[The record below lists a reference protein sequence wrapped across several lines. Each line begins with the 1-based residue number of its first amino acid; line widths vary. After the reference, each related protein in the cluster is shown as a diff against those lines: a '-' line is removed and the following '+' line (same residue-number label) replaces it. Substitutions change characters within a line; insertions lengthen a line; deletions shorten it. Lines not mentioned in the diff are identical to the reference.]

1 MDYKSVLTTC
11 GYCGCGCG
19 LYLEVLDGELV
30 GTMPCKTDPV
40 SRGGLCIKGWNV
52 HEFVNSSGRLSKPLI
67 KKEDQFSEVTW
78 DKALQ
83 VTADTLKKIRDE
95 SGPDSI
101 AFLCSAKC
109 TNEENYLLQKLARAG
124 IGTHNIDHCARLCHS
139 STVAGLAAAFGS
151 GAMTNAIDEIEG
163 AQCIFVIGSNT
174 TETHPLIGSRIIKA
188 KEKGAQLIVAD
199 PRKIHLAGYADIFV
213 RQNLGTDVAL
223 LNGIMNVI
231 LKEGWHDDTFIKERT
246 EGFEEFQK
254 VVEGYT
260 PEKVEEI
267 TGVRATDIE
276 RIAKAYACSGSS
288 TIVYAMGITQHVTG
302 VDNVKSLANLAMLCG
317 HIGRESTGVNPLR
330 GQNNVQGACDMGGL
344 PDVYP
349 GYQVVTD
356 EQNAKK
362 FAKAWN
368 TKLRTKIGLTLT
380 EMLKAA
386 VAGEVKALF
395 ILGENPMVSDADI
408 EHVREALKSLHF
420 LVVQDIFVTETA
432 QLADVVLPGVSF
444 AEKDGT
450 FTNTERKVKRVR
462 KAIEPIGDSRQDW
475 EIICDLSTRMGYK
488 MSYADPSQIME
499 EIAQVTPGYGGI
511 HYDRIEEDGLPWPC
525 PNREHPGTPYLHKA
539 RFSRG
544 PGLFHAVEY
553 LPPGELPDK
562 EYPYMLT
569 TGRMYVHY
577 HTGTMSRRSPSLH
590 KEVEEGYVEI
600 NPQQAKELRIS
611 QGERIKICSR
621 RGEIEIK
628 ADLTERVKRDT
639 IFIPFHFAE
648 SAANVLTNPALDP
661 IAKIPEYKVCAVRI
675 EK

>member
-1 MDYKSVLTTC
+1 MEYKSILTTC

-30 GTMPCKTDPV
+30 GTAPCKTDPV
-40 SRGGLCIKGWNV
+40 GRGGLCIKGWNV
-52 HEFVNSSGRLSKPLI
+52 HEFVNSGERLSKPLI
-67 KKEDQFSEVTW
+67 KEGDQFSEVTW

-101 AFLCSAKC
+101 AILCSAKC
-109 TNEENYLLQKLARAG
+109 TNEENYLLQKLARAA

-151 GAMTNAIDEIEG
+151 GAMTNSIDEIEG
-163 AQCIFVIGSNT
+163 AQCILVIGSNT

-199 PRKIHLAGYADIFV
+199 PRKIHLAAYADIFV

-223 LNGIMNVI
+223 LNGIMHVI
-231 LKEGWHDDTFIKERT
+231 LKEGWHDAKFIEERT
-246 EGFEEFQK
+246 EGFEKFQK

-267 TGVRATDIE
+267 TGVDAGDIR
-276 RIAKAYACSGSS
+276 RIAETYARSESS
-288 TIVYAMGITQHVTG
+288 SIVYAMGITQHITG

-317 HIGRESTGVNPLR
+317 QIGRESTGVNPLR

-344 PDVYP
+344 PNVYP
-349 GYQVVTD
+349 GYQVVID
-356 EQNAKK
+356 KQNAEK
-362 FAKAWN
+362 FGKAWK
-368 TKLRTKIGLTLT
+368 TKLSTKMGLALT

-386 VAGEVKALF
+386 VEGRIRAMF

-408 EHVREALKSLHF
+408 QHVEKGLKALDF
-420 LVVQDIFVTETA
+420 LVVQDIFATETSR
-432 QLADVVLPGVSF
+432 LANVVLPGVSF

-475 EIICDLSTRMGYK
+475 EIICDLSTRMGYP

-499 EIAQVTPGYGGI
+499 EIAQVTPSYGGI
-511 HYDRIEEDGLPWPC
+511 HYDRIEEDGLHWPC
-525 PNREHPGTPYLHKA
+525 PNREHPGTPYLHKG

-544 PGLFHAVEY
+544 QGLFHAVEY
-553 LPPGELPDK
+553 LPPEELPDE
-562 EYPYMLT
+562 EYPYLLT

-577 HTGTMSRRSPSLH
+577 HTGTMSRRSPSLN

-600 NPQQAKELRIS
+600 NPQEAKALGIS
-611 QGERIKICSR
+611 QGERIKIRSR
-621 RGEIEIK
+621 RGEIQIK
-628 ADLTERVKRDT
+628 ADFSERVERDT